1 MSGTYSAPYG
11 DQYDKIVDVLA
22 LLDQKHPKLSAWERD
37 QFLTSL
43 SEKHDQ
49 YGSNIKLSGKQLD
62 IVKRIHSK
70 CYGTSQ

>member
-1 MSGTYSAPYG
+1 MSGTYSALYG

-22 LLDQKHPKLSAWERD
+22 LLDNKHPKLSAWERD
-37 QFLTSL
+37 VFLPSM
-43 SEKHDQ
+43 SERHDQ
-49 YGSNIKLSGKQLD
+49 YGGNIRLSEKQMD